1 MSEST
6 LSHLVSSTCD
16 LVAMLASSGTLKSFR
31 TCAMSNQTKQAYGLL
46 MNLQSRGM
54 MPIQLD
60 DLDNKFTNGH
70 AGNSE
75 TF

>member
-31 TCAMSNQTKQAYGLL
+31 TCAMSNQTKQAYVAAHELA
-46 MNLQSRGM
+46 
-54 MPIQLD
+54 IE
-60 DLDNKFTNGH
+60 GH
-70 AGNSE
+70 DANSAG
-75 TF
+75 